1 MGLAAGGK
9 VSPVEAEKVQ
19 IEVTLD
25 NYVLTSVQ
33 GPLPLFQD
41 DDPAGQLLRD
51 VQRAVV
57 CLSHVLHTRNFVLP
71 GKPTSSQIELSDI

>member
-19 IEVTLD
+19 IEVTHD

-51 VQRAVV
+51 VQSAVV
-57 CLSHVLHTRNFVLP
+57 CH
-71 GKPTSSQIELSDI
+71 SDC